1 MGLTWQ
7 RSGDPLG
14 DFLRLVFLL
23 EETLERLGAWPEG
36 TLGEKVKAV
45 EGYLAEWGGSGLVR
59 DLWELVRLRNQVV
72 HERKPVSQEALVEG
86 SRVVAELLQLLERQA
101 VFTWPEL
108 VERLQVLRRFP
119 PPPEFKETVILPPEA
134 RAPEVPPGK
143 RPLEVPRRPWFQRP
157 LALPRRSLG
166 RRGFR

>member
-45 EGYLAEWGGSGLVR
+45 EGYLAEWGGSGR
-59 DLWELVRLRNQVV
+59 TPGTPGTWR
-72 HERKPVSQEALVEG
+72 PTIPASCG
-86 SRVVAELLQLLERQA
+86 S
-101 VFTWPEL
+101 
-108 VERLQVLRRFP
+108 
-119 PPPEFKETVILPPEA
+119 
-134 RAPEVPPGK
+134 APG
-143 RPLEVPRRPWFQRP
+143 
-157 LALPRRSLG
+157 G
-166 RRGFR
+166 RGS